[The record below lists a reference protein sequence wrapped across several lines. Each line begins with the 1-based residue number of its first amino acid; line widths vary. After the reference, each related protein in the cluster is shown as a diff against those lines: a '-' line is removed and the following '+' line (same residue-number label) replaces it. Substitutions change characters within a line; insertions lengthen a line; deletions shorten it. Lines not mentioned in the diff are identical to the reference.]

1 MTPRDTA
8 LAAFTSVVWGLAF
21 VATRFGLEGFT
32 ATQLT
37 AVRFLIAA
45 MPVFFIARPKVAWH
59 LLVLIGLTL
68 FAGQFLLLFL
78 AFRAGMPP
86 GLASV
91 TQQSHVFLTVLL
103 ATLFFRERPTLRQ
116 NVGMALAAA
125 GLVLIALTIGADL
138 PATALILAL
147 SGALSWAV
155 GNLLLKRVH
164 GVPMFNLIVWCS
176 LVPPIPMLLLST
188 LWGEAPLPAAIRA
201 ASWAGLGGAFY
212 LGAAATSVYAIW
224 GGLLGRY
231 PAAAVAPLA
240 LLSPVTGV
248 VASAVVFGERFTG
261 TRYAGMALILA
272 GLAVIVV
279 TAGGQLRPVGQ
290 TGSSPALPRD

>member
-8 LAAFTSVVWGLAF
+8 LAAFTSMVWGLAF

-45 MPVFFIARPKVAWH
+45 LPVFFIARPKVPWH

-78 AFRAGMPP
+78 AFRFGMPA

-103 ATLFFRERPTLRQ
+103 AVLFFRERPTVRQ
-116 NVGMALAAA
+116 NAGMALAAA
-125 GLVLIALTIGADL
+125 GLVLIALTVGADL
-138 PATALILAL
+138 PAVALVLAL

-155 GNLLLKRVH
+155 GNLLLKRVR
-164 GVPMFNLIVWCS
+164 GVPMFNLVVWCS
-176 LVPPIPMLLLST
+176 LVPPIPMLLLSA
-188 LWGEAPLPAAIRA
+188 LWGEAPLPAAIRD
-201 ASWAGLGGAFY
+201 ASWAGLGGALY

-248 VASAVVFGERFTG
+248 VASAAVFGERFTA

-272 GLAVIVV
+272 GLAIIV
-279 TAGGQLRPVGQ
+279 
-290 TGSSPALPRD
+290 LPSVRLLAPGRSEGKG